1 MKILVCLLLF
11 AAGLSEVGATSLPDG
26 PQVGQTAPALKL
38 SKWLQAPPEAAN
50 GWPTGKVVVLEF
62 WATTCGPCVAYIP
75 HLNELSDQFKD
86 KPVQFIA
93 VTDEKESVIN
103 RFLKKTPIHAWLGLG
118 PDGGLG
124 ENTPYRVMAIPHTVI
139 IDAHGRVAAI
149 TEPFLLRAPTI
160 QACLDGSLGSLA
172 GGQTSVTNQVSS
184 RIVTTEYWT
193 SDGGQ
198 VPGMIPAQYL
208 AGIKPMF
215 QVMIRSTPTN
225 STTASPGANLPP
237 ALNRRISDQPVETW
251 SARALT
257 AQNDTLER
265 AIEIV
270 FAVKPNRVVADAKLP
285 ADKYDFYITLPP
297 GNRQPRNQANLE
309 AVFAQAVAAT
319 FNLTVQREMRDIDV
333 WVLKTNA
340 TSLEALS
347 KSTNPDGKYSAFC
360 NEAAATNQPLRALA
374 EELEIS
380 GAKLVLDETGLT
392 NHYDFDIKWK
402 QKDYSHPNIPGM
414 IDAVKTLG
422 LELVP
427 GKRSLEVVVVHKAP

>member
-1 MKILVCLLLF
+1 MKKWVCFLLF
-11 AAGLSEVGATSLPDG
+11 TASLSEVWATSLPDG
-26 PQVGQTAPALKL
+26 PQVGQMAPALKL

-75 HLNELSDQFKD
+75 HMNELADEFKD

-93 VTDEKESVIN
+93 VTDEKESVIE

-124 ENTPYRVMAIPHTVI
+124 ENTPYRVMAIPHTVL
-139 IDAHGRVAAI
+139 IDTHGRIAVI

-160 QACLDGSLGSLA
+160 QACLDGSSGSPV
-172 GGQTSVTNQVSS
+172 GGHASATNQVSL

-198 VPGMIPAQYL
+198 LPGMIPAQYL
-208 AGIKPMF
+208 AGIKPLF
-215 QVMIRSTPTN
+215 QILIRPTPTN
-225 STTASPGANLPP
+225 STTASPGTNLPP
-237 ALNRRISDQPVETW
+237 ALNRRMSDRPVETW
-251 SARALT
+251 SARAMT

-285 ADKYDFYITLPP
+285 TNKYDFYITLPP
-297 GNRQPRNQANLE
+297 ENRQSQNQATLE

-319 FNLTVQREMRDIDV
+319 FNLTVQREMRDIDL

-360 NEAAATNQPLRALA
+360 DEAAATNQPLRTLA

-392 NHYDFDIKWK
+392 NDYDFDIKWT
-402 QKDYSHPNIPGM
+402 QKDYEHPNIAGM

-422 LELVP
+422 LELMRE
-427 GKRSLEVVVVHKAP
+427 KRSMAVVVMHQSP

>member
-1 MKILVCLLLF
+1 MKALLWLLLVV
-11 AAGLSEVGATSLPDG
+11 ACLSEAGAASPPDG
-26 PQVGQTAPALKL
+26 PQVGQLAPTLKL
-38 SKWLQAPPEAAN
+38 SKWLQAPPEAAL

-75 HLNELSDQFKD
+75 HLNQLADEFKD

-93 VTDEKESVIN
+93 VTDEKESVIK
-103 RFLKKTPIHAWLGLG
+103 RFLKKTPIKGWIGLG
-118 PDGGLG
+118 PDAGFG
-124 ENTPYRVMAIPHTVI
+124 ENTPYKVEAIPHTVL
-139 IDAHGRVAAI
+139 IDAHGRIAAI
-149 TEPFLLRAPTI
+149 INPFVLRTETI
-160 QACLDGSLGSLA
+160 QACLDGSLGAQA
-172 GGQTSVTNQVSS
+172 GGQISATNQASP
-184 RIVTTEYWT
+184 RIEYYT

-198 VPGMIPAQYL
+198 LPGMIPAQYL

-215 QVMIRSTPTN
+215 QVLIRPTPTN
-225 STTASPGANLPP
+225 STTASPGTNLPP
-237 ALNRRISDQPVETW
+237 AQNRRMSDQPVEIW

-257 AQNDTLER
+257 AQNDTLEG

-285 ADKYDFYITLPP
+285 KDKYDFYITLPP
-297 GNRQPRNQANLE
+297 GNRQSRNQATLE

-319 FNLTVQREMRDIDV
+319 FRLTVKRETRDIEV
-333 WVLKTNA
+333 LVLKTNA
-340 TSLEALS
+340 TSLEALP

-360 NEAAATNQPLRALA
+360 DEAAATNQPLSALA

-380 GAKLVLDETGLT
+380 SAKPVLDETGLT

-402 QKDYSHPNIPGM
+402 QKDYSHPNIAGM
-414 IDAVKTLG
+414 IAAVKSLG

-427 GKRSLEVVVVHKAP
+427 ENKSMEVVVVRKAQ

>member
-1 MKILVCLLLF
+1 MKSWVCLLLF
-11 AAGLSEVGATSLPDG
+11 AACLSEVRATSLPDG
-26 PQVGQTAPALKL
+26 PQVGQVAPALKL
-38 SKWLQAPPEAAN
+38 SKWLQAPPEASQ

-62 WATTCGPCVAYIP
+62 WATSCGPCVAYIP
-75 HLNELSDQFKD
+75 HMNELADEFKD

-93 VTDEKESVIN
+93 VTDEKESGIM

-139 IDAHGRVAAI
+139 IDAHGRIAAI
-149 TEPFLLRAPTI
+149 TEPFVLQAATI
-160 QACLDGSLGSLA
+160 QACLDGSPGSPA
-172 GGQTSVTNQVSS
+172 GGQTSVTNPVSS

-198 VPGMIPAQYL
+198 LPGMIPAQYL

-215 QVMIRSTPTN
+215 QVMIRPTPTN
-225 STTASPGANLPP
+225 STTASPRTNQPP
-237 ALNRRISDQPVETW
+237 ALNRRMSDRPVETW
-251 SARALT
+251 SARAMT

-270 FAVKPNRVVADAKLP
+270 FAVKPNRVVADAELP
-285 ADKYDFYITLPP
+285 TNKYDFYITLPP
-297 GNRQPRNQANLE
+297 GNRPSRNQTNLE
-309 AVFAQAVAAT
+309 AVFAQAVAAS
-319 FNLTVQREMRDIDV
+319 FDLTVQREMRNIDV

-340 TSLEALS
+340 ASLETLS
-347 KSTNPDGKYSAFC
+347 KSTNPDGKYSAFW
-360 NEAAATNQPLRALA
+360 NEAAATNQPLSALA

-380 GAKLVLDETGLT
+380 GAKLVLNETGLT
-392 NHYDFDIKWK
+392 NHYDFDIKWT
-402 QKDYSHPNIPGM
+402 QKDYSHPNIAGM

-427 GKRSLEVVVVHKAP
+427 EKRSMEVVVVRKVP

>member
-1 MKILVCLLLF
+1 MKALLWLLLVV
-11 AAGLSEVGATSLPDG
+11 ACLSEAGAASPPDG
-26 PQVGQTAPALKL
+26 PQVGQLAPTLKL
-38 SKWLQAPPEAAN
+38 SKWLQAPPEAAL

-75 HLNELSDQFKD
+75 HLNQLADEFKD

-93 VTDEKESVIN
+93 VTDEKESVIK
-103 RFLKKTPIHAWLGLG
+103 RFLKKTPIKGWIGLG
-118 PDGGLG
+118 PDAGFG
-124 ENTPYRVMAIPHTVI
+124 ENTPYKVEAIPHTVL
-139 IDAHGRVAAI
+139 IDAHGRIAAI
-149 TEPFLLRAPTI
+149 INPFVLRTETI
-160 QACLDGSLGSLA
+160 QACLDGSLGAQA
-172 GGQTSVTNQVSS
+172 GGQISSTNQASP
-184 RIVTTEYWT
+184 RIEYYT

-198 VPGMIPAQYL
+198 LPGMIPAQYL

-215 QVMIRSTPTN
+215 QVLIRPTPTN
-225 STTASPGANLPP
+225 STTASPGTNLPP
-237 ALNRRISDQPVETW
+237 AQNRRMSDQPVEIW

-257 AQNDTLER
+257 AQNDTLEG

-285 ADKYDFYITLPP
+285 KDKYDFYITLPP
-297 GNRQPRNQANLE
+297 GNRQSRNQATLE

-319 FNLTVQREMRDIDV
+319 FRLTVKRETRDIEV
-333 WVLKTNA
+333 LVLKTNA
-340 TSLEALS
+340 TSLEALP

-360 NEAAATNQPLRALA
+360 DEAAATNQPLSALA

-380 GAKLVLDETGLT
+380 SAKPVLDETGLT

-402 QKDYSHPNIPGM
+402 QKDYSHPNIAGM
-414 IDAVKTLG
+414 IAAVKSLG

-427 GKRSLEVVVVHKAP
+427 ENKSMEVVVVRKAQ